1 MDFREATD
9 QLFHQIDHDT
19 LAEELGVSVASIR
32 QARLKPDSMAHRA
45 PPKQWERAVL
55 ALAERQIEH
64 YKKLAQKLRRESFHP
79 TSETAAT
86 TKARGRPI
94 TA

>member
-9 QLFHQIDHDT
+9 QLFHQIDH
-19 LAEELGVSVASIR
+19 EELADELNVSVASIR
-32 QARLKPDSMAHRA
+32 QARLKPDSMAHRT

-55 ALAERQIEH
+55 LLAKRQIEH
-64 YKKLAQKLRRESFHP
+64 FHKLEQKLRRDRNHSNP
-79 TSETAAT
+79 AIGAT
-86 TKARGRPI
+86 KVRGRPI